1 MSWGGGGGGCGGV
14 GGGGSSSSGGDHHH
28 HHHHYHSPS
37 SSHHHHQHQQEAG
50 GGVGGGGGGG
60 DVVAKALETCATH
73 HQFIASQAEHL
84 ERLRSQCAT
93 SAQLTQQE
101 IRTLEG
107 KLVKLFSLQLVT
119 KRHLPPDVSLPKE
132 LQLYPS
138 LKQWLQVVGLCKD
151 SVNGICQRVLTLEAL
166 LEKRENEL
174 RNILSD
180 YGADRSEAHKLARA
194 MHNLKR
200 YTEIQMQ
207 GQGGEWS
214 SSELPLYWDSW
225 ERSCPPSPRPCPRS
239 QRECR
244 SSVSS
249 SDGDCGSATSGST
262 SGGAWS
268 GEGSRSSG
276 RGAPVSQRSSDDSST
291 PSSPP
296 PPLSLVPPLSPG
308 GIHTASTHTLTGSGL
323 VFSEKRYTPPNTP
336 NVLPKGKSPGDK
348 RFPTTP
354 PPGKKYQTG
363 LLNPQPSLGRSTS
376 HESQLAPRPEG
387 YEQPSSTLRT
397 RLHSE
402 SEASA
407 STDGTT
413 KRNESTSRSRTDV
426 REHRTAQ
433 NSPAPSTLA
442 SPIKS
447 PHYVETVEDENL
459 NRSTLSVPKS
469 PRTPTLT
476 GSMGSMVH
484 NVNHRFIKTIKSATC
499 GYCQLK
505 IPILSGLKCKECHFK
520 CHRECE
526 SKVPPSCGLPHEFL
540 QIFTDT
546 LKKGGIEGSGLS
558 SRGTPGVSPSHH
570 HNDVFPQI
578 RTTISYSQ
586 PSINVPF
593 FQGPDSSSNTSS
605 CNSSTPSSPALISA
619 SPKHTGTFR
628 FPVTRGFHFPEYR
641 QSPSYNG
648 NSVLEMRCKP
658 KIVVSRNIVRNQVA
672 ENPCGDIPL
681 EMRPLKTINNRIPP
695 KAPLSTSSP
704 QSDVID
710 SRQSHDSDRTVS
722 QTSGSG
728 STGTDDSERTIAGR
742 VDSQDS
748 TVSDGENADPR
759 CTRQNSVSSVSQSL
773 REWDIP
779 YDELDRREVIGRGRF
794 GIVYSGNWH
803 GQVAIKELRMDYVN
817 DEKTLEAFKAE
828 VSTFR
833 KTRHENLVLFMGACM
848 KPPRL
853 AIVTSLC
860 KGRTLYQ
867 HIHVLKDKFNMSRT
881 IMIAQQI
888 SQGMGYLHARG
899 IVHKDLKTKNI
910 FLENGKVVIT
920 DFGLFNVTRLCH
932 DSRRGNWLSIPPGWL
947 CYLSPEVMRN
957 LRVVQ
962 KQEDSL
968 PFTTYSDVYGFGT
981 VWYELLCGEWPHK
994 GLPPEAII
1002 WQVGRGMKPSLAHL
1016 QASRDV
1022 KDILMACWSY
1032 RPDERP
1038 EFSTMLTNLTRLPK
1052 KRLHRSPSH
1061 PIHLSRSAESVF

>member
-1 MSWGGGGGGCGGV
+1 M
-14 GGGGSSSSGGDHHH
+14 
-28 HHHHYHSPS
+28 
-37 SSHHHHQHQQEAG
+37 
-50 GGVGGGGGGG
+50 
-60 DVVAKALETCATH
+60 
-73 HQFIASQAEHL
+73 
-84 ERLRSQCAT
+84 
-93 SAQLTQQE
+93 
-101 IRTLEG
+101 
-107 KLVKLFSLQLVT
+107 KLFSLQLVT
-119 KRHLPPDVSLPKE
+119 KRQLPPGIPLPKE
-132 LQLYPS
+132 LQQYPS

-151 SVNGICQRVLTLEAL
+151 SVNGMCQRVSSLEAL
-166 LEKRENEL
+166 LEKRESEL
-174 RNILSD
+174 RNILSE

-200 YTEIQMQ
+200 YTEVQMQ
-207 GQGGEWS
+207 GQGGEWG

-225 ERSCPPSPRPCPRS
+225 ERSCPPSPRLNQRS

-249 SDGDCGSATSGST
+249 SDGDGGSATSGST

-268 GEGSRSSG
+268 GDGSKTSG
-276 RGAPVSQRSSDDSST
+276 RGVPVSQRSSDDSST

-308 GIHTASTHTLTGSGL
+308 GIHAVSSLTLPGSGL
-323 VFSEKRYTPPNTP
+323 ISEKRYTPPPTP
-336 NVLPKGKSPGDK
+336 NIIPKGKSSGDK

-363 LLNPQPSLGRSTS
+363 LLNPTQPSLGRSTS

-387 YEQPSSTLRT
+387 YEQPSSTLLSQFLLRHKLNNLWLGGSMEQLVTRRT

-407 STDGTT
+407 STDGTV
-413 KRNESTSRSRTDV
+413 KRSDNSSRSRTDV
-426 REHRTAQ
+426 RELRTAQ
-433 NSPAPSTLA
+433 NSPAPSNLA

-447 PHYVETVEDENL
+447 PHYIESTDEENTTYRNAL
-459 NRSTLSVPKS
+459 VVPKS
-469 PRTPTLT
+469 PHTPTLA
-476 GSMGSMVH
+476 GSMVH
-484 NVNHRFIKTIKSATC
+484 NVQHRFIKTIKSATC

-505 IPILSGLKCKECHFK
+505 IPILSGLRCKECNFK

-526 SKVPPSCGLPHEFL
+526 SKVPPSCGLPVEFL
-540 QIFTDT
+540 EIFTNT
-546 LKKGGIEGSGLS
+546 LKKGGMDGSGLS

-570 HNDVFPQI
+570 HHHHHLHLHHNDVFTQL
-578 RTTISYSQ
+578 RTPISYSQ
-586 PSINVPF
+586 PSINIPF
-593 FQGPDSSSNTSS
+593 LQGPDSSSNTSS
-605 CNSSTPSSPALISA
+605 CNSSTPSSPAIPSA

-628 FPVTRGFHFPEYR
+628 FPEVVEDRG
-641 QSPSYNG
+641 
-648 NSVLEMRCKP
+648 
-658 KIVVSRNIVRNQVA
+658 
-672 ENPCGDIPL
+672 GDIPL
-681 EMRPLKTINNRIPP
+681 EMRPLKNINNRIPP
-695 KAPLSTSSP
+695 KAPPSASST
-704 QSDVID
+704 QSDMID

-748 TVSDGENADPR
+748 TVSDGENNDPR

-779 YDELDRREVIGRGRF
+779 YDEMDRREVIGRGRF

-867 HIHVLKDKFNMSRT
+867 HIHILKDKFNMSRT

-910 FLENGKVVIT
+910 FLESGKVVIT

-957 LRVVQ
+957 LRVTQ
-962 KQEDSL
+962 KQDDGL

-1038 EFSTMLTNLTRLPK
+1038 EFSTMLTSLTRLPK

>member
-1 MSWGGGGGGCGGV
+1 MWACGGGLEVGV
-14 GGGGSSSSGGDHHH
+14 GV
-28 HHHHYHSPS
+28 
-37 SSHHHHQHQQEAG
+37 EV
-50 GGVGGGGGGG
+50 GVQ
-60 DVVAKALETCATH
+60 DSISRALETCQNLN
-73 HQFIASQAEHL
+73 QFIASQAEHL

-107 KLVKLFSLQLVT
+107 KLVKLFSQQLVI
-119 KRHLPPDVSLPKE
+119 KRRLPVGVVLPLE

-151 SVNGICQRVLTLEAL
+151 SIHGLCQRIPTLEGL

-174 RNILSD
+174 RNILND

-207 GQGGEWS
+207 GQGGERGNS
-214 SSELPLYWDSW
+214 DLPLYWDSW
-225 ERSCPPSPRPCPRS
+225 ERSCPPSPRLSHRA
-239 QRECR
+239 QREGR

-249 SDGDCGSATSGST
+249 SDGDGGSVASSST

-268 GEGSRSSG
+268 GDGSRTGG
-276 RGAPVSQRSSDDSST
+276 RGAPISQRSSDDSST

-296 PPLSLVPPLSPG
+296 PTYCSVAPSSPG
-308 GIHTASTHTLTGSGL
+308 GPFHAISNLALSGSGSP
-323 VFSEKRYTPPNTP
+323 FFEKRSTPPPTP
-336 NVLPKGKSPGDK
+336 NIPKGKSSGDK
-348 RFPTTP
+348 KFPTTP
-354 PPGKKYQTG
+354 PPGKKYQT
-363 LLNPQPSLGRSTS
+363 LLNPTLPLGRSTS
-376 HESQLAPRPEG
+376 HESQLAPRAEG
-387 YEQPSSTLRT
+387 HDHQSSTVISNFLLRRKLNNFWLGGSMEHLGARRT

-402 SEASA
+402 SETSGVVDGQGKR
-407 STDGTT
+407 TDSG
-413 KRNESTSRSRTDV
+413 RSRTDV
-426 REHRTAQ
+426 REMRTAQ

-447 PHYVETVEDENL
+447 PNYTDHTEEENYTSSSSL
-459 NRSTLSVPKS
+459 IVPKS
-469 PRTPTLT
+469 PRTPTLP
-476 GSMGSMVH
+476 GSMVH
-484 NVNHRFIKTIKSATC
+484 NVQHRFSKTLKPAIC
-499 GYCQLK
+499 GYCNHK
-505 IPILSGLKCKECHFK
+505 FTILSGLKCKECSFK

-526 SKVPPSCGLPHEFL
+526 PKVPPSCGLPPGYLEL
-540 QIFTDT
+540 FTETIMKVSMDGGVRPPGR
-546 LKKGGIEGSGLS
+546 GGI
-558 SRGTPGVSPSHH
+558 SHF
-570 HNDVFPQI
+570 NDVFPASL
-578 RTTISYSQ
+578 RGSPMSHSH
-586 PSINVPF
+586 PSINIPSL
-593 FQGPDSSSNTSS
+593 QGPDSSSNTSS
-605 CNSSTPSSPALISA
+605 CNSSTPSSPAPLISV
-619 SPKHTGTFR
+619 SPAQQQA
-628 FPVTRGFHFPEYR
+628 FHFPD
-641 QSPSYNG
+641 
-648 NSVLEMRCKP
+648 
-658 KIVVSRNIVRNQVA
+658 VS
-672 ENPCGDIPL
+672 EDPGDIPQ
-681 EMRPLKTINNRIPP
+681 EMRPLALISNRTLS
-695 KAPLSTSSP
+695 KAPLSAST
-704 QSDVID
+704 QSDIID
-710 SRQSHDSDRTVS
+710 TRQSHDSDRTVS

-728 STGTDDSERTIAGR
+728 STGTDDSERTIGVR

-748 TVSDGENADPR
+748 TVSDGENADSR
-759 CTRQNSVSSVSQSL
+759 CTRQNSVTSVSQ
-773 REWDIP
+773 WDIP
-779 YDELDRREVIGRGRF
+779 YDELDRGEIIGRGRF

-803 GQVAIKELRMDYVN
+803 GHVAIKELRMDYVN

-860 KGRTLYQ
+860 KGRTLYT
-867 HIHVLKDKFNMSRT
+867 HIHVQKDKFNMSKT

-899 IVHKDLKTKNI
+899 IVHKDLKSKNI
-910 FLENGKVVIT
+910 FLESGKVVIT

-932 DSRRGNWLSIPPGWL
+932 DTRRGNWLSIPPGWL
-947 CYLSPEVMRN
+947 CYLSPEVMRS

-962 KQEDSL
+962 RQDDTL
-968 PFTTYSDVYGFGT
+968 PFTTYSDVYCFGT

-1002 WQVGRGMKPSLAHL
+1002 WQVGRGMKPSLANL

-1032 RPDERP
+1032 RPVERP
-1038 EFSTMLTNLTRLPK
+1038 EFSQMQNNLNKLPK

>member
-1 MSWGGGGGGCGGV
+1 MSWGGGGGGKLVVVGDLQGERDGQDQQQVGV
-14 GGGGSSSSGGDHHH
+14 GGDVGV
-28 HHHHYHSPS
+28 
-37 SSHHHHQHQQEAG
+37 QEMIQR
-50 GGVGGGGGGG
+50 
-60 DVVAKALETCATH
+60 ALETCETH

-107 KLVKLFSLQLVT
+107 KLVKLFSHQLVT
-119 KRHLPPDVSLPKE
+119 KRHLPTGVPLPLE

-138 LKQWLQVVGLCKD
+138 LKQWLQVVGLSKD
-151 SVNGICQRVLTLEAL
+151 SIYGLGQRVATLEAL

-207 GQGGEWS
+207 GQGGDWG

-225 ERSCPPSPRPCPRS
+225 ERSCPPSPRPSHRT

-249 SDGDCGSATSGST
+249 SDGDGGSVTSGST

-268 GEGSRSSG
+268 GDGSRTSG
-276 RGAPVSQRSSDDSST
+276 RGAPISQRSSDDSST

-296 PPLSLVPPLSPG
+296 PPLSSVPPQSPG
-308 GIHTASTHTLTGSGL
+308 GPFHAASNLTLPSSSSI
-323 VFSEKRYTPPNTP
+323 FSEKRYTPPPTP
-336 NVLPKGKSPGDK
+336 NIIPKGKSSGDK
-348 RFPTTP
+348 KFPTTP
-354 PPGKKYQTG
+354 PPGKKYQAC
-363 LLNPQPSLGRSTS
+363 LLNPMQPLGRSTS
-376 HESQLAPRPEG
+376 HESQLAPRAEG
-387 YEQPSSTLRT
+387 HEQQSSTLRSHFLLRRKINNFWLGGSMEQLGTRRT

-407 STDGTT
+407 AVESSGKRTDG
-413 KRNESTSRSRTDV
+413 SRSRTDV
-426 REHRTAQ
+426 RKLK
-433 NSPAPSTLA
+433 NSPAPSALD
-442 SPIKS
+442 SPTKS
-447 PHYVETVEDENL
+447 PNYADPAEEESYTNKNNVG
-459 NRSTLSVPKS
+459 VPKS
-469 PRTPTLT
+469 PRTPTLP
-476 GSMGSMVH
+476 GSMVH
-484 NVNHRFIKTIKSATC
+484 NVQHRFMKTIKSATC
-499 GYCQLK
+499 GYCHHK
-505 IPILSGLKCKECHFK
+505 FTILSGLKCKECSFK

-526 SKVPPSCGLPHEFL
+526 SKVPPSCGLPLEYL

-546 LKKGGIEGSGLS
+546 LKKGGMDGGGGLP
-558 SRGTPGVSPSHH
+558 SRGPPGVSHL
-570 HNDVFPQI
+570 NDVFPPPLWGSPM
-578 RTTISYSQ
+578 SYSQ
-586 PSINVPF
+586 PSINIPS

-605 CNSSTPSSPALISA
+605 CNSSTPSSPAPVISA
-619 SPKHTGTFR
+619 SPAQQQAFR
-628 FPVTRGFHFPEYR
+628 FPDM
-641 QSPSYNG
+641 SDDS
-648 NSVLEMRCKP
+648 
-658 KIVVSRNIVRNQVA
+658 
-672 ENPCGDIPL
+672 GDIPL
-681 EMRPLKTINNRIPP
+681 EMWHLATITNRPLP
-695 KAPLSTSSP
+695 KAPLSASST

-779 YDELDRREVIGRGRF
+779 YDELDRGEVIGRGRF

-803 GQVAIKELRMDYVN
+803 GHVAIKELRMDCVN

-860 KGRTLYQ
+860 KGRTLYT
-867 HIHVLKDKFNMSRT
+867 HIHVQKDKFNMSKT

-910 FLENGKVVIT
+910 FLESGKVVIT

-957 LRVVQ
+957 LRVAQ
-962 KQEDSL
+962 KQDDGL
-968 PFTTYSDVYGFGT
+968 PFTTYSDVYCFGT

-1002 WQVGRGMKPSLAHL
+1002 WQVGRGMKPSLANL

-1038 EFSTMLTNLTRLPK
+1038 EFSTMQANLNRLPK

-1061 PIHLSRSAESVF
+1061 PVHLSRSAESVF

>member
-1 MSWGGGGGGCGGV
+1 MSWGGGGGRLAAGGLHGDGYNQPHHQQQQVGV
-14 GGGGSSSSGGDHHH
+14 GVDVGV
-28 HHHHYHSPS
+28 
-37 SSHHHHQHQQEAG
+37 QEVIAR
-50 GGVGGGGGGG
+50 
-60 DVVAKALETCATH
+60 ALETCETH

-119 KRHLPPDVSLPKE
+119 KRHLPSGVPLPRE

-151 SVNGICQRVLTLEAL
+151 SVIGMCQRVSTLEGL

-174 RNILSD
+174 RNILND
-180 YGADRSEAHKLARA
+180 YGADKSEAHKLARA

-207 GQGGEWS
+207 GQAGDPNNS
-214 SSELPLYWDSW
+214 DLPLYWDSW
-225 ERSCPPSPRPCPRS
+225 ENCPPSPRASTRA

-249 SDGDCGSATSGST
+249 SDGDGGSVTSGST

-268 GEGSRSSG
+268 GDGSRASNK
-276 RGAPVSQRSSDDSST
+276 GAPVSQRSSDDSST

-308 GIHTASTHTLTGSGL
+308 GPLHTSSTLNLPGSIT
-323 VFSEKRYTPPNTP
+323 VFSEKRYTPPQLL
-336 NVLPKGKSPGDK
+336 VLSQ
-348 RFPTTP
+348 RARV
-354 PPGKKYQTG
+354 
-363 LLNPQPSLGRSTS
+363 QPSLGRSTS
-376 HESQLAPRPEG
+376 HESQLAPRAEG
-387 YEQPSSTLRT
+387 HEQQSSALLRQTMSAFAGSTIRSNAFKCLKITADFCFSRQLWQEGGWEPDQNGCAGPKDTSELSSTFDSCQP
-397 RLHSE
+397 HQV
-402 SEASA
+402 
-407 STDGTT
+407 
-413 KRNESTSRSRTDV
+413 TSLPRSCKDDS
-426 REHRTAQ
+426 H
-433 NSPAPSTLA
+433 
-442 SPIKS
+442 IMK
-447 PHYVETVEDENL
+447 
-459 NRSTLSVPKS
+459 STLSVPKS
-469 PRTPTLT
+469 PRTPTLA
-476 GSMGSMVH
+476 GSMGH
-484 NVNHRFIKTIKSATC
+484 NVQHRFIKTIKSATC
-499 GYCQLK
+499 GYCHHK
-505 IPILSGLKCKECHFK
+505 FAILGGLKCKECSYK

-526 SKVPPSCGLPHEFL
+526 PKVPPSCGLPQELLILFA
-540 QIFTDT
+540 DT
-546 LKKGGIEGSGLS
+546 WKKVGMDGSGGLH
-558 SRGTPGVSPSHH
+558 RGGTPGVSPSHH
-570 HNDVFPQI
+570 HPNDVFSPLRVGQM
-578 RTTISYSQ
+578 SNSQ
-586 PSINVPF
+586 PSISIPS
-593 FQGPDSSSNTSS
+593 FQDPNSSSNTSS
-605 CNSSTPSSPALISA
+605 CNSSTPSSPALIISA
-619 SPKHTGTFR
+619 SPARHDAFH
-628 FPVTRGFHFPEYR
+628 FPTTRGFHFPGKAREV
-641 QSPSYNG
+641 N
-648 NSVLEMRCKP
+648 ED
-658 KIVVSRNIVRNQVA
+658 
-672 ENPCGDIPL
+672 CGDIL
-681 EMRPLKTINNRIPP
+681 DMRLISPRPP
-695 KAPLSTSSP
+695 TKASISASST

-779 YDELDRREVIGRGRF
+779 YDDLDRGEVIGRGRF

-860 KGRTLYQ
+860 KGMTLYK

-881 IMIAQQI
+881 ILIAQQI

-910 FLENGKVVIT
+910 FLESGKVVIT

-957 LRVVQ
+957 LRVIQ
-962 KQEDSL
+962 KQDDGL
-968 PFTTYSDVYGFGT
+968 PFTTYSDVYCFGT

-1038 EFSTMLTNLTRLPK
+1038 EFSTMLNSLTRLPK

-1061 PIHLSRSAESVF
+1061 PIHLSRSAESVL

>member
-1 MSWGGGGGGCGGV
+1 MSWGGGGGGRLVGVLQGERDGHQQQV
-14 GGGGSSSSGGDHHH
+14 GGGEMGV
-28 HHHHYHSPS
+28 
-37 SSHHHHQHQQEAG
+37 QE
-50 GGVGGGGGGG
+50 VIQR
-60 DVVAKALETCATH
+60 ALETCETH

-119 KRHLPPDVSLPKE
+119 KRHLPTGVPLPLE

-151 SVNGICQRVLTLEAL
+151 SVNGMCQRVSTLEGL

-207 GQGGEWS
+207 GQGGDWG

-225 ERSCPPSPRPCPRS
+225 ERSCPSSPRPSHRT

-249 SDGDCGSATSGST
+249 SDGDGGSITSGST

-268 GEGSRSSG
+268 GDGSRTSG
-276 RGAPVSQRSSDDSST
+276 RGAPISQRSSDDSST

-296 PPLSLVPPLSPG
+296 PPLSFIPPLSPG
-308 GIHTASTHTLTGSGL
+308 GPFHAPSNLTLPGSGS
-323 VFSEKRYTPPNTP
+323 VFSEKRYTPPPTP
-336 NVLPKGKSPGDK
+336 NIIPKGKSSGDK
-348 RFPTTP
+348 KFPTTP
-354 PPGKKYQTG
+354 PPGKKYQTC
-363 LLNPQPSLGRSTS
+363 LLNPMQPLGRSTS
-376 HESQLAPRPEG
+376 HESQLAPRTEG
-387 YEQPSSTLRT
+387 PEQPSSTLLSHFLLRRKLNNFWLGGSMEQLGTRRT

-402 SEASA
+402 SEASVTVENVGKR
-407 STDGTT
+407 TDG
-413 KRNESTSRSRTDV
+413 SRSRTDV
-426 REHRTAQ
+426 RELRTAQ

-447 PHYVETVEDENL
+447 PNYADPAEEENYT
-459 NRSTLSVPKS
+459 NKNTLGVPKS
-469 PRTPTLT
+469 PRTPTLP
-476 GSMGSMVH
+476 GSMVH
-484 NVNHRFIKTIKSATC
+484 NVQHRFMKTIKSATC
-499 GYCQLK
+499 GYCHHK
-505 IPILSGLKCKECHFK
+505 FTILSGLKCKECSFK

-526 SKVPPSCGLPHEFL
+526 PKVPPSCGLPHAYL

-546 LKKGGIEGSGLS
+546 LKKGGMDGGLPL
-558 SRGTPGVSPSHH
+558 RGTPGISHSH
-570 HNDVFPQI
+570 LNDVFSPPLQNSSK
-578 RTTISYSQ
+578 SYSQ
-586 PSINVPF
+586 PSINIPS

-605 CNSSTPSSPALISA
+605 CNSSTPSSPAPIITA
-619 SPKHTGTFR
+619 SPAHHQAFR
-628 FPVTRGFHFPEYR
+628 FPDVNEDT
-641 QSPSYNG
+641 
-648 NSVLEMRCKP
+648 
-658 KIVVSRNIVRNQVA
+658 
-672 ENPCGDIPL
+672 GDIPL
-681 EMRPLKTINNRIPP
+681 EMRPLTHITARTLP
-695 KAPLSTSSP
+695 KAPLSASST

-779 YDELDRREVIGRGRF
+779 YDELDRGEVIGRGRF

-803 GQVAIKELRMDYVN
+803 GHVAIKELRMDYVN

-860 KGRTLYQ
+860 KGRTLYT
-867 HIHVLKDKFNMSRT
+867 HIHVQKDKFNMSKT

-910 FLENGKVVIT
+910 FLESGKVVIT

-962 KQEDSL
+962 KQDDGL

-1002 WQVGRGMKPSLAHL
+1002 WQVGRGMKPSLANL

-1038 EFSTMLTNLTRLPK
+1038 EFSTMQANLNKLPK

>member
-1 MSWGGGGGGCGGV
+1 MSWGGGGGGRLVGVLQGERDGHQQQV
-14 GGGGSSSSGGDHHH
+14 GGGEMGV
-28 HHHHYHSPS
+28 
-37 SSHHHHQHQQEAG
+37 QE
-50 GGVGGGGGGG
+50 VIQR
-60 DVVAKALETCATH
+60 ALETCETH

-119 KRHLPPDVSLPKE
+119 KRHLPTGVPLPLE

-151 SVNGICQRVLTLEAL
+151 SVNGMCQRVSTLEGL

-207 GQGGEWS
+207 GQGGDWG

-225 ERSCPPSPRPCPRS
+225 ERSCPSSPRPSHRT

-249 SDGDCGSATSGST
+249 SDGDGGSITSGST

-268 GEGSRSSG
+268 GDGSRTSG
-276 RGAPVSQRSSDDSST
+276 RGAPISQRSSDDSST

-296 PPLSLVPPLSPG
+296 PPLSFIPPLSPG
-308 GIHTASTHTLTGSGL
+308 GPFHAPSNLTLPGSGS
-323 VFSEKRYTPPNTP
+323 VFSEKRYTPPPTP
-336 NVLPKGKSPGDK
+336 NIIPKGKSSGDK
-348 RFPTTP
+348 KFPTTP
-354 PPGKKYQTG
+354 PPGKKYQTC
-363 LLNPQPSLGRSTS
+363 LLNPMQPLGRSTS
-376 HESQLAPRPEG
+376 HESQLAPRTEG
-387 YEQPSSTLRT
+387 PEQPSSTLLSMEQLGTRRT

-402 SEASA
+402 SEASVTVENVGKR
-407 STDGTT
+407 TDG
-413 KRNESTSRSRTDV
+413 SRSRTDV
-426 REHRTAQ
+426 RELRTAQ

-447 PHYVETVEDENL
+447 PNYADPAEEENYT
-459 NRSTLSVPKS
+459 NKNTLGVPKS
-469 PRTPTLT
+469 PRTPTLP
-476 GSMGSMVH
+476 GSMVH
-484 NVNHRFIKTIKSATC
+484 NVQHRFMKTIKSATC
-499 GYCQLK
+499 GYCHHK
-505 IPILSGLKCKECHFK
+505 FTILSGLKCKECSFK

-526 SKVPPSCGLPHEFL
+526 PKVPPSCGLPHAYL

-546 LKKGGIEGSGLS
+546 LKKGGMDGGLPL
-558 SRGTPGVSPSHH
+558 RGTPGISHSH
-570 HNDVFPQI
+570 LNDVFSPPLQNSSK
-578 RTTISYSQ
+578 SYSQ
-586 PSINVPF
+586 PSINIPS

-605 CNSSTPSSPALISA
+605 CNSSTPSSPAPIITA
-619 SPKHTGTFR
+619 SPAHHQAFR
-628 FPVTRGFHFPEYR
+628 FPACRLWNVTRGFHFPDVNEDT
-641 QSPSYNG
+641 
-648 NSVLEMRCKP
+648 
-658 KIVVSRNIVRNQVA
+658 
-672 ENPCGDIPL
+672 GDIPL
-681 EMRPLKTINNRIPP
+681 EMRPLTHITARTLP
-695 KAPLSTSSP
+695 KAPLSASST

-779 YDELDRREVIGRGRF
+779 YDELDRGEVIGRGRF

-803 GQVAIKELRMDYVN
+803 GHVAIKELRMDYVN

-860 KGRTLYQ
+860 KGRTLYT
-867 HIHVLKDKFNMSRT
+867 HIHVQKDKFNMSKT

-910 FLENGKVVIT
+910 FLESGKVVIT

-962 KQEDSL
+962 KQDDGL

-1002 WQVGRGMKPSLAHL
+1002 WQVGRGMKPSLANL

-1038 EFSTMLTNLTRLPK
+1038 EFSTMQANLNKLPK

>member
-1 MSWGGGGGGCGGV
+1 MSHHQQEGPPAGGGAGGGGT
-14 GGGGSSSSGGDHHH
+14 S
-28 HHHHYHSPS
+28 
-37 SSHHHHQHQQEAG
+37 E
-50 GGVGGGGGGG
+50 
-60 DVVAKALETCATH
+60 VVAKALDTCATH

-119 KRHLPPDVSLPKE
+119 KRHLPSGVPLPKE

-151 SVNGICQRVLTLEAL
+151 SVNGLCQRVATLEAL

-174 RNILSD
+174 RNILSE

-207 GQGGEWS
+207 GQGGEWG

-225 ERSCPPSPRPCPRS
+225 ERSCPPSPRPYQRS

-249 SDGDCGSATSGST
+249 SDGDGGSATSGST

-268 GEGSRSSG
+268 GDGSRSSG

-308 GIHTASTHTLTGSGL
+308 SIHTASTHTLTGSGL
-323 VFSEKRYTPPNTP
+323 IFSEKRYTPPNTP
-336 NVLPKGKSPGDK
+336 NVLPKGKSSGDK

-387 YEQPSSTLRT
+387 YEQPTSTLRS

-407 STDGTT
+407 SADGTA
-413 KRNESTSRSRTDV
+413 KRNETTSRSRTDV

-447 PHYVETVEDENL
+447 PHYVETIEDENL
-459 NRSTLSVPKS
+459 NRSTLSVPS

-484 NVNHRFIKTIKSATC
+484 NVNHRFIKTFKSATC

-540 QIFTDT
+540 QIFRDT
-546 LKKGGIEGSGLS
+546 LKKGGLDGSGLS

-570 HNDVFPQI
+570 HNDVFPPI
-578 RTTISYSQ
+578 HANISYSQ

-628 FPVTRGFHFPEYR
+628 FPVTRGFHFPE
-641 QSPSYNG
+641 
-648 NSVLEMRCKP
+648 
-658 KIVVSRNIVRNQVA
+658 VA
-672 ENPCGDIPL
+672 EDPCGDIPL
-681 EMRPLKTINNRIPP
+681 EMRPLKTINNRIQQ
-695 KAPLSTSSP
+695 KTPLSTSSP

-1022 KDILMACWSY
+1022 KDVLMACWSY

>member
-1 MSWGGGGGGCGGV
+1 MSWGSGGGRLVV
-14 GGGGSSSSGGDHHH
+14 GAFHGEREG
-28 HHHHYHSPS
+28 
-37 SSHHHHQHQQEAG
+37 HQQQQ
-50 GGVGGGGGGG
+50 VGGGG
-60 DVVAKALETCATH
+60 DVDEVIQRALETCETH

-119 KRHLPPDVSLPKE
+119 KRHLPTGVPLPLE

-151 SVNGICQRVLTLEAL
+151 SVNGMCQRVSTLEGL

-200 YTEIQMQ
+200 YTDGVTRLTPLDWREGYFTSRAEIQMQ
-207 GQGGEWS
+207 GQGGDWG

-225 ERSCPPSPRPCPRS
+225 ERSCPPSPRPSHRT

-249 SDGDCGSATSGST
+249 SDGDGGSVTSGST

-268 GEGSRSSG
+268 GDGSRTSG
-276 RGAPVSQRSSDDSST
+276 RGVPISQRSSDDSST

-296 PPLSLVPPLSPG
+296 PPFSSVPPLSPG
-308 GIHTASTHTLTGSGL
+308 GPFHVTSNLTLSGSGS
-323 VFSEKRYTPPNTP
+323 VFSEKRYTPPPTP
-336 NVLPKGKSPGDK
+336 NIIPKGKSSGDK
-348 RFPTTP
+348 KFPTTP
-354 PPGKKYQTG
+354 PPGKKYQTC
-363 LLNPQPSLGRSTS
+363 LLNPMPPLGRSTS
-376 HESQLAPRPEG
+376 HESQLAPRAEG
-387 YEQPSSTLRT
+387 HEQQSSTLLSHFLLRRKLNNFWVGGSMEQLGTRRT

-402 SEASA
+402 SEASG
-407 STDGTT
+407 TVDNTGKRPDG
-413 KRNESTSRSRTDV
+413 SRSRTDM
-426 REHRTAQ
+426 RELRTAQ

-447 PHYVETVEDENL
+447 PNYPEAAEEENYT
-459 NRSTLSVPKS
+459 NKCTLGVPKS
-469 PRTPTLT
+469 PRTPTLP
-476 GSMGSMVH
+476 GSMVH
-484 NVNHRFIKTIKSATC
+484 NVQHRFIKTIKSATC
-499 GYCQLK
+499 GYCHHK
-505 IPILSGLKCKECHFK
+505 FTILSGSLKCKECSFK

-526 SKVPPSCGLPHEFL
+526 PKVPPSCGLPHEFL
-540 QIFTDT
+540 QIFTDS
-546 LKKGGIEGSGLS
+546 LKKGGMDGSGGLP
-558 SRGTPGVSPSHH
+558 SRGTPGVSLSHL
-570 HNDVFPQI
+570 NDVFPPPL
-578 RTTISYSQ
+578 RDSPMFSSQ
-586 PSINVPF
+586 PSINIPS

-605 CNSSTPSSPALISA
+605 CNSSTPSSPAPIISA
-619 SPKHTGTFR
+619 SPAQQQAFR
-628 FPVTRGFHFPEYR
+628 FPVTRGFHFPDFTFFTDV
-641 QSPSYNG
+641 NDDT
-648 NSVLEMRCKP
+648 
-658 KIVVSRNIVRNQVA
+658 
-672 ENPCGDIPL
+672 GDIPL
-681 EMRPLKTINNRIPP
+681 EMRPLTHISARSLP
-695 KAPLSTSSP
+695 KVPVSSSSTH
-704 QSDVID
+704 SDVID

-759 CTRQNSVSSVSQSL
+759 CFRQNSVSSVSQSL

-779 YDELDRREVIGRGRF
+779 YDELDRGEVIGRGRF

-803 GQVAIKELRMDYVN
+803 GHVAIKELRMDYVN

-860 KGRTLYQ
+860 KGRTLYT
-867 HIHVLKDKFNMSRT
+867 HIHVQKDKFNMSKT

-910 FLENGKVVIT
+910 FLESGKVVIT

-932 DSRRGNWLSIPPGWL
+932 DTRRGNWLSIPPGWL

-957 LRVVQ
+957 LRVAQ
-962 KQEDSL
+962 KQDDGL

-1002 WQVGRGMKPSLAHL
+1002 WQVGRGMKPSLANL

-1038 EFSTMLTNLTRLPK
+1038 EFSTMQANLNKLPK

>member
-1 MSWGGGGGGCGGV
+1 MMSWGGGRLV
-14 GGGGSSSSGGDHHH
+14 GALQGEG
-28 HHHHYHSPS
+28 P
-37 SSHHHHQHQQEAG
+37 QQQ
-50 GGVGGGGGGG
+50 VGGGG
-60 DVVAKALETCATH
+60 DVGVQEVIQRALETCETH

-119 KRHLPPDVSLPKE
+119 KRHLPRGVPLPLE

-151 SVNGICQRVLTLEAL
+151 SVTGMCQRVSTLEGL

-207 GQGGEWS
+207 GQGGDWG

-225 ERSCPPSPRPCPRS
+225 ERSCPPSPRPSHRT

-249 SDGDCGSATSGST
+249 SDGDGGSVTSGST

-268 GEGSRSSG
+268 GDGSRTSG
-276 RGAPVSQRSSDDSST
+276 RGAPLSQRSSDDSST

-296 PPLSLVPPLSPG
+296 PPLSSVPPLSPG
-308 GIHTASTHTLTGSGL
+308 GPFHAPSNLTLPGSGS
-323 VFSEKRYTPPNTP
+323 VFSEKRCTPPPTP
-336 NVLPKGKSPGDK
+336 NIIPKGKSSGDK
-348 RFPTTP
+348 KFPTTP
-354 PPGKKYQTG
+354 PPGKKYQTC
-363 LLNPQPSLGRSTS
+363 LLNPMQPLGRSTS
-376 HESQLAPRPEG
+376 HESQLAPRTEG
-387 YEQPSSTLRT
+387 HEQQSSTLLSHFLLRRKLNNFWLGGSMEQLATRRT

-407 STDGTT
+407 TGDNTGKKTDG
-413 KRNESTSRSRTDV
+413 SRSRTDV
-426 REHRTAQ
+426 RELRTAQ

-447 PHYVETVEDENL
+447 PNYADPAEEENYT
-459 NRSTLSVPKS
+459 NKSTLGVPKS
-469 PRTPTLT
+469 PRTPTLP
-476 GSMGSMVH
+476 GSMVH
-484 NVNHRFIKTIKSATC
+484 NVQHRFMKTIKSATC
-499 GYCQLK
+499 GYCHHK
-505 IPILSGLKCKECHFK
+505 FTILSGLKCKECSFK

-526 SKVPPSCGLPHEFL
+526 PKVPPSCGLPHAYL

-546 LKKGGIEGSGLS
+546 LKKGGMDGGSGLPI
-558 SRGTPGVSPSHH
+558 RGTPGIPHSHL
-570 HNDVFPQI
+570 NDVFSPPLQNSSK
-578 RTTISYSQ
+578 SYSQ
-586 PSINVPF
+586 PSINIPS

-605 CNSSTPSSPALISA
+605 CNSSTPSSPAPIISA
-619 SPKHTGTFR
+619 SPAQQQAFR
-628 FPVTRGFHFPEYR
+628 FPDVNEDT
-641 QSPSYNG
+641 
-648 NSVLEMRCKP
+648 
-658 KIVVSRNIVRNQVA
+658 
-672 ENPCGDIPL
+672 GDIPL
-681 EMRPLKTINNRIPP
+681 EMRPLMHIAPPFP
-695 KAPLSTSSP
+695 KAPLSASST

-779 YDELDRREVIGRGRF
+779 YDELDRGEVIGRGRF

-803 GQVAIKELRMDYVN
+803 GLVAIKELRMDYVN

-860 KGRTLYQ
+860 KGRTLYT
-867 HIHVLKDKFNMSRT
+867 HIHVQKDKFNMSKI

-899 IVHKDLKTKNI
+899 IVHKDLKSKNI
-910 FLENGKVVIT
+910 FLECGKVVIT

-932 DSRRGNWLSIPPGWL
+932 DTRRGNWLSIPPGWL

-962 KQEDSL
+962 KQDDGL

-1002 WQVGRGMKPSLAHL
+1002 WQVGRGMKPSLANL

-1038 EFSTMLTNLTRLPK
+1038 EFSTMQANLNKLPK

>member
-1 MSWGGGGGGCGGV
+1 MWTCGGGGQEVGV
-14 GGGGSSSSGGDHHH
+14 GG
-28 HHHHYHSPS
+28 
-37 SSHHHHQHQQEAG
+37 EV
-50 GGVGGGGGGG
+50 GVQ
-60 DVVAKALETCATH
+60 DSVSRALETCQTH

-101 IRTLEG
+101 IRTLEE

-119 KRHLPPDVSLPKE
+119 KRHLPLGVVLPSE
-132 LQLYPS
+132 LQQYPS
-138 LKQWLQVVGLCKD
+138 LKQWLQVVGLSKD
-151 SVNGICQRVLTLEAL
+151 SINGLCQRIPTLEAL
-166 LEKRENEL
+166 LEKRENEF
-174 RNILSD
+174 RSILNE

-194 MHNLKR
+194 MQNLKR
-200 YTEIQMQ
+200 YTETQMQ
-207 GQGGEWS
+207 GQGGDWGS
-214 SSELPLYWDSW
+214 SDLPLYWDSW
-225 ERSCPPSPRPCPRS
+225 ERSCPPSPRLSHRA
-239 QRECR
+239 QREGR

-249 SDGDCGSATSGST
+249 SDGDGGSVTSSSTSG
-262 SGGAWS
+262 GGAWS
-268 GEGSRSSG
+268 GDGSRTGG
-276 RGAPVSQRSSDDSST
+276 RGAPISQRSSDDSST

-296 PPLSLVPPLSPG
+296 PPFSSAPPPSSPG
-308 GIHTASTHTLTGSGL
+308 GPFHIVSSNLTLPGSSS
-323 VFSEKRYTPPNTP
+323 VFFEKRPTPPPTP
-336 NVLPKGKSPGDK
+336 NIPKVKSSGDK
-348 RFPTTP
+348 KFPTTP
-354 PPGKKYQTG
+354 PPGKKYQTC
-363 LLNPQPSLGRSTS
+363 LLNPTLPLGRSTS
-376 HESQLAPRPEG
+376 HESQLAPRAEG
-387 YEQPSSTLRT
+387 HDHQSSTVLSHFLLKRKLNNFRLGGSMEHLGARRA

-402 SEASA
+402 SEASGA
-407 STDGTT
+407 LDSQG
-413 KRNESTSRSRTDV
+413 KRTDSG
-426 REHRTAQ
+426 RNRTDMQELKTAQ

-447 PHYVETVEDENL
+447 PNYADHIEEDNYSNTNSLTVP
-459 NRSTLSVPKS
+459 RS
-469 PRTPTLT
+469 PRTPTLP
-476 GSMGSMVH
+476 GSMVH
-484 NVNHRFIKTIKSATC
+484 NVQHRFTKSLKSGVC
-499 GYCQLK
+499 GYCRHK
-505 IPILSGLKCKECHFK
+505 FTILSGLKCKECSFK

-526 SKVPPSCGLPHEFL
+526 PKVPPSCGLPNEYL
-540 QIFTDT
+540 KLFTET
-546 LKKGGIEGSGLS
+546 LIRSSMDGGVVPPGRGGLTNFNEMFPANLGGSHMS
-558 SRGTPGVSPSHH
+558 S
-570 HNDVFPQI
+570 
-578 RTTISYSQ
+578 SQ
-586 PSINVPF
+586 PSINIPSL
-593 FQGPDSSSNTSS
+593 QGPDSSSNTSS
-605 CNSSTPSSPALISA
+605 CNSSTPSSPAPHIPV
-619 SPKHTGTFR
+619 SPAQQTF
-628 FPVTRGFHFPEYR
+628 FPGRWTD
-641 QSPSYNG
+641 
-648 NSVLEMRCKP
+648 
-658 KIVVSRNIVRNQVA
+658 VS
-672 ENPCGDIPL
+672 EDPGDIPQ
-681 EMRPLKTINNRIPP
+681 EMKPLKLIGNRTLPKPP
-695 KAPLSTSSP
+695 VSISST

-728 STGTDDSERTIAGR
+728 STGTDDSDRTIAGPGR

-759 CTRQNSVSSVSQSL
+759 CTRQNSVTSVSQ
-773 REWDIP
+773 WDIP
-779 YDELDRREVIGRGRF
+779 YDELVHGEVLGKGRF

-803 GQVAIKELRMDYVN
+803 GHVAIKELRMDYVN

-860 KGRTLYQ
+860 KGHTLYT
-867 HIHVLKDKFNMSRT
+867 HIHENKDKFNMSKT

-910 FLENGKVVIT
+910 FLESGKVVIT

-932 DSRRGNWLSIPPGWL
+932 DSRRGNWLCIPPGWL

-962 KQEDSL
+962 RQDDAL
-968 PFTTYSDVYGFGT
+968 PFTTYSDVYCFGT

-1002 WQVGRGMKPSLAHL
+1002 WQVGRGMKPSLANL

-1032 RPDERP
+1032 RPKERP
-1038 EFSTMLTNLTRLPK
+1038 EFSQMQSNLNRLPK
-1052 KRLHRSPSH
+1052 KRLQRSPSH